1 MLTEEGFWLQEH
13 HEFNRGLSEKIQGIY
28 YFHKKAYEGELQTKG
43 RKRGWFRGAQALL
56 PQGEGSSVS
65 PQLSA
70 YGSPPRKT
78 QFSQFKR
85 LATLR
90 DGSIREMMS
99 GRDIFSGRQIP
110 SIRDMTGGPMMR
122 PAAGGSPVS
131 PDWMS
136 IGEVSVSRIAMVGE
150 AGEPAGTV
158 DSKESLDLKI
168 QKLLKQT
175 TERISSVTESFTEQ
189 KSLLIRV
196 SSKIE
201 NLQQRCLDL
210 MQNSKT
216 KVPNTG
222 NLELNSLGVLKADPD
237 LPQTAIPE
245 KSAEIKRAAPIYLT
259 DKILLFEEPKVTL
272 PEKFL
277 SATQNSPVSREPSTP
292 IGKLSSTV
300 TPSCQKEPKSGNWIV
315 LCDGSPIMLSSSSP
329 HGKKS
334 ALIQQRVEHTLQHKQ
349 HRSMRPESRN
359 NMLPPLHERMTEQ
372 ELDLE
377 LGDADSGK

>member
-1 MLTEEGFWLQEH
+1 
-13 HEFNRGLSEKIQGIY
+13 
-28 YFHKKAYEGELQTKG
+28 
-43 RKRGWFRGAQALL
+43 
-56 PQGEGSSVS
+56 
-65 PQLSA
+65 
-70 YGSPPRKT
+70 
-78 QFSQFKR
+78 
-85 LATLR
+85 
-90 DGSIREMMS
+90 
-99 GRDIFSGRQIP
+99 
-110 SIRDMTGGPMMR
+110 MR
-122 PAAGGSPVS
+122 AAAVGSPVA

-136 IGEVSVSRIAMVGE
+136 IGEVSVSRVTMVGE
-150 AGEPAGTV
+150 AAEHGEVT

-175 TERISSVTESFTEQ
+175 TERMSYVTESFTED

-201 NLQQRCLDL
+201 NLQKRCRDL
-210 MQNSKT
+210 MQKLKAQVLKT
-216 KVPNTG
+216 G
-222 NLELNSLGVLKADPD
+222 SLEANSLGVLKADPD

-245 KSAEIKRAAPIYLT
+245 KSAELTKPAPIYLT

-292 IGKLSSTV
+292 IGKLSSTI

-329 HGKKS
+329 YGKKS

-377 LGDADSGK
+377 LGDAESGK